1 MFSQQALNK
10 KKHFARGATEKKQ
23 NIITIKVEYY
33 VAVGEIS
40 FLFTPDKTITICTYS
55 NIFKKIYITN
65 IRCQNLCKR
74 LNSKTKVT
82 QSKNSPA
89 RHVSFTLG

>member
-1 MFSQQALNK
+1 MLQLSSTHNK
-10 KKHFARGATEKKQ
+10 LICLASRRLIKKHFARGATEKKQ

-55 NIFKKIYITN
+55 NIFKKYLLLISDAKIYVN
-65 IRCQNLCKR
+65 
-74 LNSKTKVT
+74 V
-82 QSKNSPA
+82 
-89 RHVSFTLG
+89 